1 MNSLKGINNMHTST
15 TTSQTGVAL
24 ITGLM
29 FLVVLTLLSLSAI
42 KATSLE
48 ERMAG
53 NARDQDIAFEAA
65 EAGLRDAMKYIAT
78 SGLSPASFGTGCTAG
93 LCANNTTTPVWT
105 TITNANAWTSSQT
118 KVYTGTALTF
128 NGTTAIATQ
137 PRYIIELI
145 PNTIAASGDSASIGG
160 GNTGMEA
167 FTYRITSRGWGLT
180 NQTQATLQAAIDY

>member
-1 MNSLKGINNMHTST
+1 MHTST

-65 EAGLRDAMKYIAT
+65 EAGLRDAMKYIST
-78 SGLSPASFGTGCTAG
+78 SGLSPASFGTGCSAG

-118 KVYTGTALTF
+118 RVYSGTALTF

-137 PRYIIELI
+137 PHYIIELI

-180 NQTQATLQAAIDY
+180 NQTQVTLQAAIDY